1 MIAINRH
8 TLANGLRIVHSED
21 RTTQMVAI
29 NIAYNVGARDED
41 PSRTGFAHLFEH
53 LMFGGSVNI
62 PDYDIPVQE
71 AGGENNAWTTNDLTN
86 YYLTLPKQ
94 NAEVGFWLESDRM
107 LGLAFSPESL
117 EVQRGVVMEEFKQR
131 HLNQPYG
138 DASHLVR
145 SMAYTV
151 HPYRWPTIGLDLN
164 HIANATM
171 DEVKDFFHRFYAPDN
186 AVMAVTGNIPFDE
199 VVRLSEKWFAPISA
213 RGVHKP
219 ILPQEPVQTSIRRME
234 VERPVPLDALYMTFH
249 MCHRLHPDYYAADM
263 LSDLLANGRSSRL
276 VSRLVMSRPVFSQ
289 IDAYITGSTD
299 AGLLQ
304 ITGKPCP
311 GVSLEEAE
319 KAVWGE
325 LETLATSEPDESELE
340 KVKNRFEAEQTFKS
354 INFLNNAVNMA
365 YFELLSRAEEVNTE
379 VSAYRA
385 VSPASI
391 RRVASEIL
399 RPENCSVL
407 YYKKKEGRPT

>member
-1 MIAINRH
+1 MIEINRH
-8 TLANGLRIVHSED
+8 VLSNGLRIVHHED
-21 RTTQMVAI
+21 HSTQMVAI
-29 NIAYNVGARDED
+29 NIVYNVGARDED
-41 PSRTGFAHLFEH
+41 SSRTGFAHLFEH

-62 PDYDIPVQE
+62 PDYDTPVQE

-94 NAEVGFWLESDRM
+94 NVEVGFWLESDRM

-131 HLNQPYG
+131 YLNQPYG

-151 HPYRWPTIGLDLN
+151 HPYRWPTIGLELS
-164 HIANATM
+164 HIANASM
-171 DEVKDFFHRFYAPDN
+171 EEVKDFFYRFYAPDN
-186 AVMAVTGNIPFDE
+186 AVMSITGNISFDE
-199 VVRLSEKWFAPISA
+199 VVRLSEKWFAPIPA

-219 ILPQEPVQTSIRRME
+219 SIPQEPVQTSIRRME
-234 VERPVPLDALYMTFH
+234 VERDVPVDALYMAFH
-249 MCHRLHPDYYAADM
+249 MCHRLHPDYYASDM

-276 VSRLVMSRPVFSQ
+276 ISHLVMQRPIFSQ

-304 ITGKPCP
+304 IAGKPCP
-311 GVSLEEAE
+311 GVTLAEAE
-319 KAVWGE
+319 QAVWEE
-325 LETLATSEPDESELE
+325 LNAFVHTTPDEMELE

-354 INFLNNAVNMA
+354 TNFLNNAVNLA
-365 YFELLSRAEEVNTE
+365 YYELLSRAEDVNTE

-391 RRVASEIL
+391 RRVASEIF

-407 YYKKKEGRPT
+407 YYKKK